1 MTEERKSKIEDIVDK
16 HKLTES
22 ELERVLSSYEN
33 SAPKKSQVFKDYFT
47 QRTKIG
53 IFSDCHIGQEMFD
66 EPFFRH
72 MVKTFKKEKVDKIY
86 QVGDIL
92 EGMSGRDGQIYELS
106 EIGYQNQMEKAI
118 KMFNL
123 LKSFQVY
130 GIDGNHDEWYQKKAN
145 MGIIVGRE
153 LEKNVPHYTHLG
165 QMEADVELRPDITMK
180 LYHGRDGTAYA
191 VSYKM
196 QKLMESFTGGE
207 KPNVV
212 LSGHYHKA
220 LYMFNRNIHGLEC
233 GTMCGQTGWMRG
245 KKIPAHK
252 GFWIADIELG
262 KGGIGKFAPAFY
274 AGYK

>member
-1 MTEERKSKIEDIVDK
+1 MRQIVFHATKSPHFERPKDLYILDID
-16 HKLTES
+16 LG
-22 ELERVLSSYEN
+22 L
-33 SAPKKSQVFKDYFT
+33 
-47 QRTKIG
+47 
-53 IFSDCHIGQEMFD
+53 
-66 EPFFRH
+66 
-72 MVKTFKKEKVDKIY
+72 VDKIY
-86 QVGDIL
+86 QAGDIL

-106 EIGYQNQMEKAI
+106 EIGYQKQMEKAV
-118 KMFNL
+118 KMFRL
-123 LKSFQVY
+123 LKDFQVY
-130 GIDGNHDEWYQKKAN
+130 GIDGNHDEWYQNKAN
-145 MGIIVGRE
+145 MGIIVGQE
-153 LEKNVPHYTHLG
+153 LEKNVENYTHLG

-196 QKLMESFTGGE
+196 QKLMESLTGGE
-207 KPNVV
+207 KPNVI

-262 KGGIGKFAPAFY
+262 KGGIGKFAPQFFP
-274 AGYK
+274 GYK